1 MWRKI
6 YRRRLQNEYEH
17 IKTKQII
24 LSILCKTLNQK
35 VNFMLYNKKAILLF
49 TRISTNHLNT
59 LFVTLLSSIR
69 LEQKFYKSFLSLL
82 QFFEIQTSD
91 LVVLPHSTYA
101 SYKCVDI
108 HGFLQF
114 YIYNGT
120 KKSAREC
127 EEVKRSI

>member
-1 MWRKI
+1 MN
-6 YRRRLQNEYEH
+6 L
-17 IKTKQII
+17 
-24 LSILCKTLNQK
+24 
-35 VNFMLYNKKAILLF
+35 
-49 TRISTNHLNT
+49 LNT
-59 LFVTLLSSIR
+59 FHLQFVTLRSSIR
-69 LEQKFYKSFLSLL
+69 HILKFYKSFLSLF
-82 QFFEIQTSD
+82 QFFELQTSD